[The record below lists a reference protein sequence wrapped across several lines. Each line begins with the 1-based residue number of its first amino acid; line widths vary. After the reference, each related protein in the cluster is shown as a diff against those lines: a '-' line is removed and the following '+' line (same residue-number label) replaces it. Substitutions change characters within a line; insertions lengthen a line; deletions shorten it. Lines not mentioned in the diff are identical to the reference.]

1 MNLIDYAILDGGEFM
16 KSVTNL
22 LYLVLLI
29 YLSRFLFSGSYPEAS
44 GDSGISNIAD
54 TGENFVG
61 VDIVSSEHCT
71 EYCNSSITE
80 ESITA
85 GKLSRTYS
93 WDYEGYRCH
102 LTLPL
107 DDELYKTYKSR
118 TRNRDYDLFASDP
131 YDDWLITNISETLFS
146 LSKDC
151 ELEESEIPG
160 FCISF
165 VQSLNYTSDLE
176 SSGYDQYPRFP
187 YETLYENGGDCEDTA
202 ILSAAI
208 LQEMGYDIVLL
219 ELPEHMALG
228 IKCDPEQKG
237 RGFEYKGSDY
247 YYVETTGS
255 DWQIGEIPEEYAD
268 QPVEVIPVYRRPMIN
283 LDFKAQCEYSKK
295 EGVVDV
301 NVTVRNVGSQRVE
314 NTTVYIALQAED
326 ETNVWDEV
334 ESSPVTIGPEEVYNY
349 TAKGLIVPAGEN
361 FRVYVQ
367 AFGEN
372 LASENITSK
381 WTKI

>member
-1 MNLIDYAILDGGEFM
+1 M
-16 KSVTNL
+16 KSGTAL
-22 LYLVLLI
+22 LYLFLLI
-29 YLSRFLFSGSYPEAS
+29 YLAEFILTWSCPETS
-44 GDSGISNIAD
+44 VESGIGD
-54 TGENFVG
+54 TGENPVG
-61 VDIVSSEHCT
+61 VDIVNCEP
-71 EYCNSSITE
+71 CNASITE
-80 ESITA
+80 EPISPGTP
-85 GKLSRTYS
+85 SRTYF
-93 WDYEGYRCH
+93 WDYGGHCWK

-107 DDELYKTYKSR
+107 DYEQYETYKSR
-118 TRNRDYDLFASDP
+118 TRNRDYDLFASDT
-131 YDDWLITNISETLFS
+131 YDDWLIKEIADALFS
-146 LSKDC
+146 LSKAYG
-151 ELEESEIPG
+151 LEEMQIPG

-165 VQSLNYTSDLE
+165 VQSLNYISDIE

-187 YETLYENGGDCEDTA
+187 YETLYENGGDCEDTS
-202 ILSAAI
+202 ILSVAI
-208 LQEMGYDIVLL
+208 LQEMGYDAVLL

-228 IKCDPEQKG
+228 IKCNPEQKG
-237 RGFEYKGSDY
+237 TSFEYKGSDY

-255 DWQIGEIPEEYAD
+255 NWQIGEVPEEYAD